1 MSEFGTGKTSLLKAK
16 AEKLLRQKQ
25 QIVIISFEDREST
38 QESILTLQYKIDF
51 GDEIVHSLKGT
62 GEKLCVLNNNLV
74 FNPKILKSK
83 LKNFKPDNR
92 LWVQNLNT
100 VYKLKVKLFYD

>member
-1 MSEFGTGKTSLLKAK
+1 MPDLCLIYFLLVFRFQQLQREHENLDLDDKAK
-16 AEKLLRQKQ
+16 AEKLFSQKQ

-62 GEKLCVLNNNLV
+62 GEKLCVPNNNLV
-74 FNPKILKSK
+74 FN
-83 LKNFKPDNR
+83 
-92 LWVQNLNT
+92 T
-100 VYKLKVKLFYD
+100 